1 MPGMASEAAPPHAES
16 APVLAGAALQ
26 HGPWRSYAGLSRAC
40 AASERFL
47 SHAGFDRGPWLAVAF
62 AVGIAGW
69 FMLGNAWQ
77 WAAALAGMAG
87 LSLAAAGGLRD
98 GGDYPYLRQSLI
110 VVPLMIAAG
119 LACVWTKSA
128 LVGVPA
134 IERPV
139 VAVLTGTVLS
149 REERVAEG
157 RVRLVLATRDP
168 ADGRAIRVRLNVDR
182 KHDRPGLAET
192 SRIRVKARLMPP
204 APPML
209 PGGYDFART
218 AWFKGLAATGSA
230 LGAVEIVEGPRGGAS
245 LEGLQAALSAHVREN
260 LEGSSGAIAATLA
273 SGDRGA
279 IAPADDQAMRDAG
292 LAHLLSISGLHVSAV
307 VGAAYVLALRLL
319 ALWPWLTLRVRL
331 PLVAAASGALAG
343 IAYTLVTGAEVPT
356 VRSCIAA
363 LLVLGALALGR
374 QPLSMRMITVAALF
388 VMLFWPE
395 AVVGP
400 SFQMSFSAVIAIVA
414 LHQAAPIRTF
424 LAPREESL
432 FRRGGR
438 HVAMLFLTGLV
449 IECALMPIGLYH
461 FHRAGVYGSLANL
474 VAIPL
479 TTLVTMPLIA
489 IALALDLV
497 GAGAPAWWLT
507 GQSLDLLLAMA
518 HFIASRPGAVT
529 VLPAFSAGGVLLAA
543 FGGLWFALWSGRVRL
558 LGLVPAV
565 LGLCWMALQS
575 PPDLLISGDGR
586 HVGIVENG
594 ELVLLRSGREGFAR
608 ETLAELAGMRGE
620 ARAIETLPGARCNRD
635 FCTVRL
641 AREGRVWALLLSRG
655 KDNVPERA
663 LFQACAGSDIVISD
677 RWLPSSC
684 RPRWLKADRHSLS
697 WTGGMSIDLGRG
709 GVHTVAEG
717 QGEHGWW
724 RGHGPGAR
732 RERPPRAPLSEAS
745 APSCGTDA
753 ACSLDFA
760 TAGAVVSGNAARPD

>member
-1 MPGMASEAAPPHAES
+1 M
-16 APVLAGAALQ
+16 LAGAALQ

-62 AVGIAGW
+62 AVGIASW

-87 LSLAAAGGLRD
+87 LSLAAAGGLRRD
-98 GGDYPYLRQSLI
+98 GAYPYLRQSL
-110 VVPLMIAAG
+110 VVLPLMIAAG
-119 LACVWTKSA
+119 LVGVWCKSA

-139 VAVLTGTVLS
+139 VATLTGTVLS

-157 RVRLVLATRDP
+157 RVRLVLATHSP
-168 ADGRAIRVRLNVDR
+168 SDGRAIRVRINLDR

-204 APPML
+204 APPLL

-230 LGAVEIVEGPRGGAS
+230 LGPVEIVEGARGGPG
-245 LEGLQAALSAHVREN
+245 LGGLQAALSRHVREN
-260 LEGSSGAIAATLA
+260 LAGSSGAIAATLA

-414 LHQAAPIRTF
+414 LHQAAPIRAF

-432 FRRGGR
+432 LRRGGR
-438 HVAMLFLTGLV
+438 HVAMLFLTGVV

-479 TTLVTMPLIA
+479 TTLVTMPFIA
-489 IALALDLV
+489 IALVLDLV

-529 VLPAFSAGGVLLAA
+529 MLPAFGAGGVLLAA
-543 FGGLWFALWSGRVRL
+543 FGGLWLALWSGRVRL
-558 LGLVPAV
+558 LGLVPAA
-565 LGLCWMALQS
+565 LGLSWMTLQS

-594 ELVLLRSGREGFAR
+594 ELVLLRSGKAGFAQ

-620 ARAIETLPGARCNRD
+620 ARAIENLPGARCNRD

-641 AREGRVWALLLSRG
+641 ERGRPAREGRVWNLLLSRG

-663 LFQACAGSDIVISD
+663 LFQACAASDIVISD

-684 RPRWLKADRHSLS
+684 RPRWFKADRSTLRQ
-697 WTGGMSIDLGRG
+697 TGGLSVDLEHG
-709 GVHTVAEG
+709 GIGTVAEG

-724 RGHGPGAR
+724 RTLAPFRRGKSPGKVSAITARTPQSPQMDGPRDVAATSAVPVRAR
-732 RERPPRAPLSEAS
+732 TSPVIP
-745 APSCGTDA
+745 
-753 ACSLDFA
+753 
-760 TAGAVVSGNAARPD
+760 